1 MVGLRAR
8 PVRAVLRLL
17 RRRQQQQLHTAGHQ
31 RRDRDRG
38 AGADGVRT
46 RRAAGVPAG
55 TEAEAR
61 SEASDSAP
69 GDDRTASG
77 PARAAGA
84 HRARRAL
91 RSGGLPAAGAVA
103 LLVAGCVACA
113 WVEAAPLVPADGGR
127 ADGGSLGSV
136 FLVLLVLA
144 FAAYLV
150 GLLALRRAPVAL
162 RAVVVAAFVIQLI
175 PLAGPLLVSTDAWTY
190 WEYGRIAAVHD
201 GNPYVDTP
209 NGFPADPAY
218 EKAGADWRDTTS
230 VYGPAFTLLSET
242 VAVVAGTSAAA
253 AAWIFK
259 VLAAL
264 GMLACTVLAAR
275 LARDKPLA
283 AALVGWNP
291 LFAIH
296 FAGGGHNDSIL
307 IAASMAALALAA
319 VGRRQAAGAAW
330 AFAILVKWVPLVFF
344 GLRAVAARA
353 ANRKVGHAGFAITA
367 AVILAFATWR
377 YGLDWLR
384 SVGPLTRNAEEQSS
398 YALPHRLEQLGLP
411 HGLTLALA
419 VGTLTIGL
427 LWLAREAG
435 RGRVRLGL
443 AGCLLLATTP
453 WLTPWYAIWAVPLAA
468 AEDDRRAQL
477 VALGFC
483 AYLLPQGI
491 PL

>member
-1 MVGLRAR
+1 
-8 PVRAVLRLL
+8 
-17 RRRQQQQLHTAGHQ
+17 
-31 RRDRDRG
+31 
-38 AGADGVRT
+38 
-46 RRAAGVPAG
+46 
-55 TEAEAR
+55 
-61 SEASDSAP
+61 
-69 GDDRTASG
+69 
-77 PARAAGA
+77 
-84 HRARRAL
+84 
-91 RSGGLPAAGAVA
+91 
-103 LLVAGCVACA
+103 
-113 WVEAAPLVPADGGR
+113 
-127 ADGGSLGSV
+127 V